1 MSLVECRPA
10 TTADLP
16 LLLPVVRDFYAHFGF
31 VWNERRKQ
39 ALLTSFLGDPGR
51 GYLWVVTAEGQ
62 MAGYALVPIYFS
74 LEFNGRV
81 AFLDE
86 LFVTAAARGHG
97 VGRRLLEE
105 LSAWLTRD
113 GVQALRLEVDR
124 RHPEAAA
131 LYARHGF
138 TSDQRETWTR
148 RLMPAEPPVSGP
160 LA

>member
-1 MSLVECRPA
+1 MTECRLA

-31 VWNERRKQ
+31 EWNERRKQ
-39 ALLTSFLGDPGR
+39 ALLIGFLGDPSR
-51 GYLWVVTAEGQ
+51 GSLWVVTVEGQ
-62 MAGYALVPIYFS
+62 MAGYALVPVYFS
-74 LEFNGRV
+74 LEFDGRA

-86 LFVTAAARGHG
+86 LFVTPAARGHG
-97 VGRRLLEE
+97 VGRRLLGE
-105 LSAWLTRD
+105 LSAWLTQD

-138 TSDQRETWTR
+138 TADQRESWTR
-148 RLMPAEPPVSGP
+148 RLVPAEPPVSGP
-160 LA
+160 PA